1 MPQHAWTWGSF
12 LVRQQ
17 QKHVFNKLLQSHVK
31 IAPCPRG
38 LGIVG

>member
-1 MPQHAWTWGSF
+1 MPQHPWTWGSF

-17 QKHVFNKLLQSHVK
+17 QKDVFNKLLQSHMK